1 MPLLGGGWG
10 GVQFLILKVMGI
22 DVFTLA
28 REYPDVVI
36 QVKITDLIEA
46 AHIFAKDLASINE
59 LKTKEK
65 LMPDTLF
72 TKKEVMEL
80 LGISETTLWRWDA
93 KYNYLHPV
101 MVGAERRWRW
111 KDISAIIE
119 GKITDNIGNPVWT
132 VEKNNISSKERR

>member
-1 MPLLGGGWG
+1 M
-10 GVQFLILKVMGI
+10 QFLNLLIMGI
-22 DVFTLA
+22 DVYTLA
-28 REYPDVVI
+28 TEFPEMVI
-36 QVKITDLIEA
+36 QVKASDLIEA
-46 AHIFAKDLASINE
+46 AHVFAKDLAVLTE
-59 LKTKEK
+59 FKTKD
-65 LMPDTLF
+65 LILPDTLF

-119 GKITDNIGNPVWT
+119 GKITDNTGSPIWSM
-132 VEKNNISSKERR
+132 EKNNNPGKERR

>member
-1 MPLLGGGWG
+1 M
-10 GVQFLILKVMGI
+10 QFLNLLIMGI
-22 DVFTLA
+22 DVYTLA
-28 REYPDVVI
+28 TEFPNVVI
-36 QVKITDLIEA
+36 QVKASDLIEA
-46 AHIFAKDLASINE
+46 AHVFAKDLAVLNE
-59 LKTKEK
+59 FKTKD
-65 LMPDTLF
+65 LILPDTLF

-119 GKITDNIGNPVWT
+119 GKITDNTGTPIWSM
-132 VEKNNISSKERR
+132 EKNNNPGKERR

>member
-1 MPLLGGGWG
+1 
-10 GVQFLILKVMGI
+10 MGI

-28 REYPDVVI
+28 TEYPDIVI
-36 QVKITDLIEA
+36 QVKVTDLIEA

-72 TKKEVMEL
+72 TKKEMMEL

-119 GKITDNIGNPVWT
+119 GKITDNTGNPVWT
-132 VEKNNISSKERR
+132 VDKNNISSKERR

>member
-1 MPLLGGGWG
+1 M
-10 GVQFLILKVMGI
+10 QFLIFLIMGI
-22 DVFTLA
+22 DVYTLA
-28 REYPDVVI
+28 MEYPDVVI
-36 QVKITDLIEA
+36 QVKVTDLIEA
-46 AHIFAKDLASINE
+46 AHVFAKDLVSLNE
-59 LKTKEK
+59 LKSKEK
-65 LMPDTLF
+65 ILPDTLF

-119 GKITDNIGNPVWT
+119 GKITDNTGNPVW
-132 VEKNNISSKERR
+132 SKEKINNPDKERK

>member
-1 MPLLGGGWG
+1 M
-10 GVQFLILKVMGI
+10 
-22 DVFTLA
+22 
-28 REYPDVVI
+28 EYPDVVI
-36 QVKITDLIEA
+36 QVKVTDLIEA
-46 AHIFAKDLASINE
+46 AHVFAKDFASLNE
-59 LKTKEK
+59 LKSKEK
-65 LMPDTLF
+65 ILPDTLF

-119 GKITDNIGNPVWT
+119 GKITDNTGNPVWSK
-132 VEKNNISSKERR
+132 EKNNNPDKERK

>member
-1 MPLLGGGWG
+1 M
-10 GVQFLILKVMGI
+10 QFLNLLIMGI
-22 DVFTLA
+22 DVYTLA
-28 REYPDVVI
+28 TEFPEMVI
-36 QVKITDLIEA
+36 QVKASDLIEA
-46 AHIFAKDLASINE
+46 AHVFAKDLAVLNE
-59 LKTKEK
+59 FKTKD
-65 LMPDTLF
+65 LILPDTIF

-119 GKITDNIGNPVWT
+119 GKITDNTGTPIWSM
-132 VEKNNISSKERR
+132 EKNNNPGKERR

>member
-1 MPLLGGGWG
+1 M
-10 GVQFLILKVMGI
+10 QFLNLLIMGI
-22 DVFTLA
+22 DVYTLA
-28 REYPDVVI
+28 TEFPEMVI
-36 QVKITDLIEA
+36 QVKASDLIEA
-46 AHIFAKDLASINE
+46 AHVFAKDLAVLTE
-59 LKTKEK
+59 FKTKD
-65 LMPDTLF
+65 LILPDTLF

-119 GKITDNIGNPVWT
+119 GKITDNTGTPIWSM
-132 VEKNNISSKERR
+132 EKNNNPGKERR

>member
-1 MPLLGGGWG
+1 M
-10 GVQFLILKVMGI
+10 QFLNILIMGI
-22 DVFTLA
+22 DVYTLA
-28 REYPDVVI
+28 TEFPNVVI
-36 QVKITDLIEA
+36 QVKASDLIEA
-46 AHIFAKDLASINE
+46 AHVFAKDLAVLNE
-59 LKTKEK
+59 FKTKD
-65 LMPDTLF
+65 LILPDTLF

-119 GKITDNIGNPVWT
+119 GKITDNTGSPIWSM
-132 VEKNNISSKERR
+132 EKNNNTGKESR

>member
-1 MPLLGGGWG
+1 M
-10 GVQFLILKVMGI
+10 QFLNLLIMGI
-22 DVFTLA
+22 DVYTLA
-28 REYPDVVI
+28 TEFPEMVI
-36 QVKITDLIEA
+36 QVKASDLIEA
-46 AHIFAKDLASINE
+46 AHVFAKDLAVLNE
-59 LKTKEK
+59 FKTKD
-65 LMPDTLF
+65 LILPDTLF

-119 GKITDNIGNPVWT
+119 GKITDNAGTPIWSM
-132 VEKNNISSKERR
+132 EKNNNPGKERR